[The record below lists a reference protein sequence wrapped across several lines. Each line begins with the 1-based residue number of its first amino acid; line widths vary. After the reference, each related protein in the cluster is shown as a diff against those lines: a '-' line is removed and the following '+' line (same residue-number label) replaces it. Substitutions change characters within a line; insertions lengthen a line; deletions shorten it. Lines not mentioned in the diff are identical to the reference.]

1 MKEHEEINRNKQKH
15 GKHMEKIIDPS
26 QFGHVAKQEG
36 VGNLSGED

>member
-1 MKEHEEINRNKQKH
+1 
-15 GKHMEKIIDPS
+15 MEKTWKKIIDPS